1 MAWKNTIVTTGLDR
15 MIACHSHLECGPT
28 KVTKSK
34 EPYGVLVLPLAHGL
48 SKSNQSRK
56 DSYNKSLGLPR
67 LFKSLWELLKHFQ
80 QLAWNSN
87 YSGYCWLRLLRPSM
101 WNLLWTLYRY
111 GANLG
116 GTLCYTH
123 NPILRLFSHTC
134 LHTMSDNNQMR
145 PHKKHKQHDKQHHH
159 SGGAARP
166 SSGVDL
172 MNPCRWRGGRPSPYF
187 FRCCHRSDLIDSIN

>member
-1 MAWKNTIVTTGLDR
+1 MITRHFQDMVEHYRDHWAKR
-15 MIACHSHLECGPT
+15 MIAHHSHLKCGQT
-28 KVTKSK
+28 KVTNLK
-34 EPYGVLVLPLAHGL
+34 EPQCVQYLVQGL
-48 SKSNQSRK
+48 IKSIQSCK

-67 LFKSLWELLKHFQ
+67 LFKSLWELHKHFQ

-87 YSGYCWLRLLRPSM
+87 YSGYCWLRSLRPSM

-111 GANLG
+111 GASLG
-116 GTLCYTH
+116 GALCYTH

-134 LHTMSDNNQMR
+134 LHTLSDDNQTR

-172 MNPCRWRGGRPSPYF
+172 MNPCHWWGGRPSAYF
-187 FRCCHRSDLIDSIN
+187 FRCCHRSDL